1 MAGRFDALK
10 STALHKTNHSTHQIL
25 AGVASDLSLAHG
37 SGFPTLGIAR
47 RLVTIAG
54 PSNGT
59 AFRFRGG
66 RL

>member
-1 MAGRFDALK
+1 MSA
-10 STALHKTNHSTHQIL
+10 QIADFRSSL
-25 AGVASDLSLAHG
+25 AGAGVVF
-37 SGFPTLGIAR
+37 GFAAPFR
-47 RLVTIAG
+47 TIAG

>member
-1 MAGRFDALK
+1 VTIADYLSSLAG
-10 STALHKTNHSTHQIL
+10 
-25 AGVASDLSLAHG
+25 AGVA
-37 SGFPTLGIAR
+37 GFAAPFR
-47 RLVTIAG
+47 TIAD